1 VAWLA
6 SLAEDGCEYAKVSG
20 GPDSILGSNG
30 FNVLDGVDNP
40 PPLLEIGFSGW
51 RHPIYYPDESDEGQG
66 LGVWKA
72 NVSGSCLMFPT
83 VTVDRTNSE
92 TGDIDITT
100 LFSPDMLMDTSWQ
113 TSKIF
118 AFLSLVFGG
127 GGALFLWFSSCF
139 VFGPGSWR
147 IAGYE
152 LLLAFVFQSLAFV
165 WFNTSICSGSATSAS
180 ATASAT
186 LTTYN
191 NNNCN
196 NTCSLFVGSRTDIMA
211 TVFWLVSAISIF
223 YKYPTPSSAAGINH
237 RSNNSRNINNNTNNS
252 NSSNNN
258 NRRPTNSNFNY
269 LVYNSNSNFNNVFN
283 SSIWNYHH
291 CHRIRHHQCNSNY
304 RYHHQLPFRS
314 PKITCRSLDILPGPP
329 RDVHE
334 VRNAFRGGV
343 RVVHAEHPAPDT
355 EGSVRTRENPRG
367 CRWWTQPYGMHTVT
381 STTII

>member
-30 FNVLDGVDNP
+30 FNVLDGVANP
-40 PPLLEIGFSGW
+40 PPFLEIGFSGW
-51 RHPIYYPDESDEGQG
+51 RHPIYYPDESDEGQV

-72 NVSGSCLMFPT
+72 NVSGSCLVFPT

-113 TSKIF
+113 ASKIF

-165 WFNTSICSGSATSAS
+165 WFNTSICSGSVTTSAS
-180 ATASAT
+180 AT
-186 LTTYN
+186 LTAYN
-191 NNNCN
+191 NNNYN

-211 TVFWLVSAISIF
+211 AVFWLVSAISIF
-223 YKYPTPSSAAGINH
+223 YKYPTPSGAAGSGVGVPQSSPTRRTTSTRIV
-237 RSNNSRNINNNTNNS
+237 SASRHEHEIIPEAEMVDIDVNGHGQDHDPEN
-252 NSSNNN
+252 
-258 NRRPTNSNFNY
+258 PTMATQVAMIAD
-269 LVYNSNSNFNNVFN
+269 LTLEEEDGTVD
-283 SSIWNYHH
+283 
-291 CHRIRHHQCNSNY
+291 
-304 RYHHQLPFRS
+304 
-314 PKITCRSLDILPGPP
+314 K
-329 RDVHE
+329 
-334 VRNAFRGGV
+334 
-343 RVVHAEHPAPDT
+343 
-355 EGSVRTRENPRG
+355 TRE
-367 CRWWTQPYGMHTVT
+367 
-381 STTII
+381 II